1 MLPKIISPRGTSAAL
16 QFNFDCAARGALNFR
31 EDRPKEFPMLSV
43 IIGALM
49 VLSIGILVAH
59 AMDAFRS

>member
-1 MLPKIISPRGTSAAL
+1 MLPKTISSRGTSAAL

-49 VLSIGILVAH
+49 VLSIGILIAH